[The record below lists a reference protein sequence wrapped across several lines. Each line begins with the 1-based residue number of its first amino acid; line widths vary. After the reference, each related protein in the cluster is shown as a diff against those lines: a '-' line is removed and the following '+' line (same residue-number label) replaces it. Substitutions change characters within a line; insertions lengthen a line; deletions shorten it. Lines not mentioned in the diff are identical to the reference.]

1 MPPRPQRKNAPFQRP
16 QFRQIATQDLP
27 LAEFTNKQV
36 SRRECDGA
44 CWVSARLSSLLLDIS
59 LAISELGG
67 ERLLA
72 QERASKQG
80 QE

>member
-1 MPPRPQRKNAPFQRP
+1 MPFQRP

-59 LAISELGG
+59 LAINELGG
-67 ERLLA
+67 DRLLA
-72 QERASKQG
+72 QERGDRSAQ
-80 QE
+80 